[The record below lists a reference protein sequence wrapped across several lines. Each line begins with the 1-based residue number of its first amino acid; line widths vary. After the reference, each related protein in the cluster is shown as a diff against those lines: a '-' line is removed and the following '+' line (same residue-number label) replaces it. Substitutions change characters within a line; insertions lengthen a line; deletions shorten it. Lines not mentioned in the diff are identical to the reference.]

1 MVIIMKKK
9 TVVVSVVLFLVLACG
24 IAIYAR
30 PKHASDKEEYLAEVL
45 LYLEGQKTAMENAES
60 IPLETDP
67 QTGRVIEI
75 HTDNNSMID
84 KTIALISRADEVKPV
99 KSLPPLEY
107 PLVYIG
113 DKLRGNNERLY
124 FFRGSQMIEFTLK
137 QTDQIGYLIYL
148 TGAGAVYPQVR
159 ATITDAVIGR
169 LQKEIALRDEDT
181 LIFNNGCFEAIEIET
196 QESSEQL
203 FQCIRNCVQIMDLTD
218 VSLEPMELPI
228 QINGQGVGTYQA
240 FFTTYPET
248 NQYIGIYFSSEDS
261 ECFYNYVMGLQ

>member
-1 MVIIMKKK
+1 MTIEKEAKA
-9 TVVVSVVLFLVLACG
+9 LRAF
-24 IAIYAR
+24 R
-30 PKHASDKEEYLAEVL
+30 PV
-45 LYLEGQKTAMENAES
+45 
-60 IPLETDP
+60 
-67 QTGRVIEI
+67 
-75 HTDNNSMID
+75 
-84 KTIALISRADEVKPV
+84 
-99 KSLPPLEY
+99 
-107 PLVYIG
+107 VYICSPLAG
-113 DKLRGNNERLY
+113 DVERNQEKARTY
-124 FFRGSQMIEFTLK
+124 CRFAVDSGCIP
-137 QTDQIGYLIYL
+137 IGYLIYL